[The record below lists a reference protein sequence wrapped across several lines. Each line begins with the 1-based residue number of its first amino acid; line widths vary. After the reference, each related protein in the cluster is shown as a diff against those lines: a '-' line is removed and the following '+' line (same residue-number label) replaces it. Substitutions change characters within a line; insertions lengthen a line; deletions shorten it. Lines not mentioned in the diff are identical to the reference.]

1 MSLRWTSVTRTP
13 GFIRNGSGSSCD
25 SGKSISVAPS
35 FISVVRVKISD
46 LFMVMVSL
54 YFCTLPVIVWP
65 SLLSSKFLLVVPTV
79 LPARRFKYAD
89 LRLTSPSVAR
99 VVHVCGASWS
109 HPARVTL
116 ASPLCPPCVSLA
128 SPVRLPCVPR
138 ASRLRLSGV
147 AFAPPVRRV
156 CVSPASL
163 ASHLRLAYALCASGR
178 RQGYFHLAPRSV
190 ALASRARRLPIGCA
204 SPWRLAPI
212 GY

>member
-1 MSLRWTSVTRTP
+1 MSLRWASVTRTP

-25 SGKSISVAPS
+25 SGKSILVAPN

-116 ASPLCPPCVSLA
+116 AYGCVSPVSPL
-128 SPVRLPCVPR
+128 RLPCVSRASLGRRACVSR
-138 ASRLRLSGV
+138 ASRLRL
-147 AFAPPVRRV
+147 P
-156 CVSPASL
+156 CVVF
-163 ASHLRLAYALCASGR
+163 ASHLRLLRRTCVLLTPSARLADGKDTSTSRHGAL
-178 RQGYFHLAPRSV
+178 L
-190 ALASRARRLPIGCA
+190 
-204 SPWRLAPI
+204 WRLGRVAFLLAVRRP
-212 GY
+212 GVSRQ